1 MNSCTRDGAMDFTNR
16 VCQSLHD
23 EHMATIAL
31 FERVEQLLAR
41 HKRADP
47 PDAADPGVARLLRD
61 VGTWVDTEIKR
72 HFDFE
77 EKELFTYLDERG
89 DKSLGTSLSDEHG
102 MILPLGARLGS
113 LAREAARRP
122 LHPATWEEFWRSGQ
136 ELAALIRSHVQKEE
150 MALLP
155 VIEDAMD
162 PDTDARLYQEYAD
175 TL

>member
-1 MNSCTRDGAMDFTNR
+1 MDFTNR

-23 EHMATIAL
+23 EHMATLAL

-47 PDAADPGVARLLRD
+47 PDAADAGVARLLRD
-61 VGTWVDTEIKR
+61 VSTWVDTEINR

-77 EKELFTYLDERG
+77 EKELFTFLDERG
-89 DKSLGTSLSDEHG
+89 DKSLGTSLTDEHG
-102 MILPLGARLGS
+102 VIRPLGARLGALS
-113 LAREAARRP
+113 REAAGRP
-122 LHPATWEEFWRSGQ
+122 FDPAIWDEFWRSGQ
-136 ELAALIRSHVQKEE
+136 ELSERIRSHVQKEE

-155 VIEDAMD
+155 AIEDAMD

>member
-1 MNSCTRDGAMDFTNR
+1 MDFTNR

-23 EHMATIAL
+23 EHMATLEL
-31 FERVEQLLAR
+31 FERVAKLLAR

-61 VGTWVDTEIKR
+61 VRTWVDAEIKR

-77 EKELFTYLDERG
+77 ERELFTYLDEHG
-89 DKSLGTSLSDEHG
+89 DKALGTALTHEHQV
-102 MILPLGARLGS
+102 IRPLGARLGS
-113 LAREAARRP
+113 LAGEAAGRSFDG
-122 LHPATWEEFWRSGQ
+122 AAWDEFWRSGQ
-136 ELAALIRSHVQKEE
+136 ELAERIRGHVQKEE

-155 VIEDAMD
+155 AIEDAMD